1 MARDPIRRGAGTGVA
16 ACSAICRRMDTATTA
31 LFVEMLRT
39 GALDEDVVVAAAEEC
54 EAAGDA
60 MAAHELRCLI
70 VTAVSTPATEAAKQ
84 RKRAGFRTIDG
95 GNSG

>member
-1 MARDPIRRGAGTGVA
+1 MARYPVRGSASAGVETRA
-16 ACSAICRRMDTATTA
+16 AICRRMDAATTA
-31 LFVEMLRT
+31 LFVEMLRA
-39 GALDEDVVVAAAEEC
+39 GALDEDVVIGAADEC

-70 VTAVSTPATEAAKQ
+70 ISAASTPATETAKKRRRAAL
-84 RKRAGFRTIDG
+84 RAIDG